1 LDVEEML
8 PTKNHITRNLQA
20 ELSSALREK
29 NRTAVDI
36 RDAIQRTE
44 NNMSWPPR
52 PSDFAESAMN
62 ISKELRSFLQTLLT
76 TKKRVAR

>member
-1 LDVEEML
+1 ML
-8 PTKNHITRNLQA
+8 ANIHQA
-20 ELSSALREK
+20 
-29 NRTAVDI
+29 AVDI

-62 ISKELRSFLQTLLT
+62 VSKELGSFLQTLLT
-76 TKKRVAR
+76 GNKEWPDKYCIQECRG